1 MKRCCTCRETKPLA
15 AFYADPRYRDGHGS
29 RCKDCTKTAAI
40 KSHRDNPERTK
51 ANTKRWREK
60 MKDQLP
66 EYQRRRKFGIPF
78 GTYDR
83 MLAEQGGACAI
94 CRAEFPR
101 LLIDHCHASGK
112 VRGLLCNNCN
122 TGIGMFSDDPQLM
135 QAAAQYVRQHLVG

>member
-1 MKRCCTCRETKPLA
+1 
-15 AFYADPRYRDGHGS
+15 
-29 RCKDCTKTAAI
+29 
-40 KSHRDNPERTK
+40 
-51 ANTKRWREK
+51 